1 MTRRVW
7 AAAVAV
13 ISVVVVVVVFAPAAP
28 AAPLPY
34 RQVACAPGAENVSQ
48 NFGSPSGGPSRIDGP
63 MGGTGWQCRTYT
75 TPFAGYMRVASR
87 RVGVPLKCEIW
98 RGSVRM
104 VWDENVTAVG
114 CYIIP
119 SQGARS

>member
-1 MTRRVW
+1 MTRVW

-13 ISVVVVVVVFAPAAP
+13 VSVVVVLFAPAAP
-28 AAPLPY
+28 AGPLPY
-34 RQVACAPGAENVSQ
+34 RQVACAPGAEAVSQ
-48 NFGSPSGGPSRIDGP
+48 NFGSPSGGAARIDGP
-63 MGGTGWQCRTYT
+63 LGGAGWQCRTHAT
-75 TPFAGYMRVASR
+75 NFTGYMRLSSR

-104 VWDENVTAVG
+104 VWDENITTVG

-119 SQGARS
+119 AQGARS